1 MYLNQEK
8 RMMINGALQYI
19 LLLAEHKDLPLLIYV
34 HGGPGDAALPLLL
47 HYQKELASKYT
58 LVLWE
63 QRGAGKS
70 YYEFGQYENLL
81 LDDYVQDLHE
91 IVQYVL
97 KRFHQE
103 KVYLCAHD
111 FGTIIGFLFLQ
122 QYPQL
127 VHTYIGISQV
137 VNMKKAMRLRLRY
150 AIENSKPIVAN
161 KLLKID
167 AAFGGANWYSDLDYL
182 DKQIFKLK
190 GTLYKKKNDSL
201 LRSFYLKSNKFTL
214 FDYQRYLKG
223 ITQSKKKL
231 WPQIMAVDFESIV
244 KWKVPIVLIE
254 GKNDKLLSS
263 ALAKAYFD
271 KLESEKTWYWF
282 EESSHF
288 PHWCES
294 KRFNSILLEL
304 VSKKAS

>member
-122 QYPQL
+122 
-127 VHTYIGISQV
+127 
-137 VNMKKAMRLRLRY
+137 
-150 AIENSKPIVAN
+150 
-161 KLLKID
+161 
-167 AAFGGANWYSDLDYL
+167 
-182 DKQIFKLK
+182 
-190 GTLYKKKNDSL
+190 
-201 LRSFYLKSNKFTL
+201 
-214 FDYQRYLKG
+214 
-223 ITQSKKKL
+223 
-231 WPQIMAVDFESIV
+231 
-244 KWKVPIVLIE
+244 
-254 GKNDKLLSS
+254 
-263 ALAKAYFD
+263 
-271 KLESEKTWYWF
+271 
-282 EESSHF
+282 
-288 PHWCES
+288 
-294 KRFNSILLEL
+294 
-304 VSKKAS
+304 

>member
-167 AAFGGANWYSDLDYL
+167 AAFGGANWDSDLDYL

-201 LRSFYLKSNKFTL
+201 LRS
-214 FDYQRYLKG
+214 
-223 ITQSKKKL
+223 
-231 WPQIMAVDFESIV
+231 
-244 KWKVPIVLIE
+244 
-254 GKNDKLLSS
+254 DKL
-263 ALAKAYFD
+263 
-271 KLESEKTWYWF
+271 
-282 EESSHF
+282 
-288 PHWCES
+288 P
-294 KRFNSILLEL
+294 
-304 VSKKAS
+304 

>member
-97 KRFHQE
+97 KRFHQDR
-103 KVYLCAHD
+103 K
-111 FGTIIGFLFLQ
+111 
-122 QYPQL
+122 
-127 VHTYIGISQV
+127 SV
-137 VNMKKAMRLRLRY
+137 V
-150 AIENSKPIVAN
+150 
-161 KLLKID
+161 
-167 AAFGGANWYSDLDYL
+167 
-182 DKQIFKLK
+182 
-190 GTLYKKKNDSL
+190 
-201 LRSFYLKSNKFTL
+201 
-214 FDYQRYLKG
+214 
-223 ITQSKKKL
+223 
-231 WPQIMAVDFESIV
+231 
-244 KWKVPIVLIE
+244 
-254 GKNDKLLSS
+254 
-263 ALAKAYFD
+263 
-271 KLESEKTWYWF
+271 
-282 EESSHF
+282 
-288 PHWCES
+288 
-294 KRFNSILLEL
+294 
-304 VSKKAS
+304 

>member
-111 FGTIIGFLFLQ
+111 FGTIIGFLFFAAIPTIGPYVYRDLASR
-122 QYPQL
+122 QYEKG
-127 VHTYIGISQV
+127 H
-137 VNMKKAMRLRLRY
+137 
-150 AIENSKPIVAN
+150 
-161 KLLKID
+161 
-167 AAFGGANWYSDLDYL
+167 AFASTIRD
-182 DKQIFKLK
+182 
-190 GTLYKKKNDSL
+190 
-201 LRSFYLKSNKFTL
+201 RE
-214 FDYQRYLKG
+214 
-223 ITQSKKKL
+223 
-231 WPQIMAVDFESIV
+231 FEADRG
-244 KWKVPIVLIE
+244 E
-254 GKNDKLLSS
+254 
-263 ALAKAYFD
+263 
-271 KLESEKTWYWF
+271 
-282 EESSHF
+282 
-288 PHWCES
+288 
-294 KRFNSILLEL
+294 
-304 VSKKAS
+304 